1 MIDEIMLE
9 TEEKMQRAVNGL
21 HNAFGTVRTGRAN
34 AMVLDR
40 IKVDYYGVPTPINQ
54 MAGVKTPDAH
64 MLVIE
69 PWDKGVLGAIEHAIM
84 ESDLGVTPNN
94 DGSVIRLPFP
104 ALTEDRRRELV
115 KQCKEYAE
123 EARVAIRNARRDGNS
138 HVAKSVK
145 EDNLP
150 EDEQRRA
157 EAEIQKLTDKYVAEV
172 EAVFKKKEAEVM
184 EILKAAFACRRIR
197 CSELRAPRC
206 IVRSWLAW
214 ARLAAA
220 CLRGRAGGGGAV
232 PAFAQCISDL
242 PATLVRNRVASSG
255 SYERFPSASRRFPR
269 RLAFPLCKRLPM
281 NKTLDYI
288 FPNPP
293 KGLDPAA
300 LDPQAIPE
308 HVAVIMDGNGRWAKK
323 RALNR
328 LKGHKAGI
336 EAVRETIRCAS
347 DLGVRYLTIYSFST
361 ENWKRP
367 QEEVVG
373 LMDLFAKTMLAEVDG
388 LHKENVRVRT
398 IGDLS
403 ALPAETRE
411 AFEEAWLKTRGNT
424 GMTLVVAVN
433 YGSRQE
439 ILHAAEACVRR
450 ALATAAEGGDLT
462 APLTEAEFAQGL
474 YTADIPDPEVVIRTS
489 GEMRL
494 SNYLLWQVAY
504 SEFVSTD
511 VLWPDFN
518 RYEFLRCL
526 LEFQS
531 RDRRFGAVK

>member
-1 MIDEIMLE
+1 
-9 TEEKMQRAVNGL
+9 
-21 HNAFGTVRTGRAN
+21 
-34 AMVLDR
+34 
-40 IKVDYYGVPTPINQ
+40 
-54 MAGVKTPDAH
+54 
-64 MLVIE
+64 
-69 PWDKGVLGAIEHAIM
+69 
-84 ESDLGVTPNN
+84 
-94 DGSVIRLPFP
+94 
-104 ALTEDRRRELV
+104 
-115 KQCKEYAE
+115 
-123 EARVAIRNARRDGNS
+123 
-138 HVAKSVK
+138 
-145 EDNLP
+145 
-150 EDEQRRA
+150 
-157 EAEIQKLTDKYVAEV
+157 
-172 EAVFKKKEAEVM
+172 
-184 EILKAAFACRRIR
+184 
-197 CSELRAPRC
+197 
-206 IVRSWLAW
+206 
-214 ARLAAA
+214 
-220 CLRGRAGGGGAV
+220 
-232 PAFAQCISDL
+232 
-242 PATLVRNRVASSG
+242 
-255 SYERFPSASRRFPR
+255 
-269 RLAFPLCKRLPM
+269 M

-293 KGLDPAA
+293 KGLDPVA
-300 LDPQAIPE
+300 LDPRAIPE

-388 LHKENVRVRT
+388 LHEENVRVRT

-450 ALATAAEGGDLT
+450 VLATAAEGGDPT
-462 APLTEAEFAQGL
+462 APLTEAEFAEGL
-474 YTADIPDPEVVIRTS
+474 YTAGIPDPEVVIRTS

-504 SEFVSTD
+504 SEFVATD
-511 VLWPDFN
+511 VLWPDFD

>member
-1 MIDEIMLE
+1 
-9 TEEKMQRAVNGL
+9 
-21 HNAFGTVRTGRAN
+21 
-34 AMVLDR
+34 
-40 IKVDYYGVPTPINQ
+40 
-54 MAGVKTPDAH
+54 
-64 MLVIE
+64 
-69 PWDKGVLGAIEHAIM
+69 
-84 ESDLGVTPNN
+84 
-94 DGSVIRLPFP
+94 
-104 ALTEDRRRELV
+104 
-115 KQCKEYAE
+115 
-123 EARVAIRNARRDGNS
+123 
-138 HVAKSVK
+138 
-145 EDNLP
+145 
-150 EDEQRRA
+150 
-157 EAEIQKLTDKYVAEV
+157 
-172 EAVFKKKEAEVM
+172 
-184 EILKAAFACRRIR
+184 
-197 CSELRAPRC
+197 
-206 IVRSWLAW
+206 
-214 ARLAAA
+214 
-220 CLRGRAGGGGAV
+220 
-232 PAFAQCISDL
+232 
-242 PATLVRNRVASSG
+242 
-255 SYERFPSASRRFPR
+255 
-269 RLAFPLCKRLPM
+269 M

-300 LDPQAIPE
+300 LDPRAIPE

-388 LHKENVRVRT
+388 LHEENVRVRT

-439 ILHAAEACVRR
+439 ILHAAEVCVRR
-450 ALATAAEGGDLT
+450 VLATAAEGGDPT
-462 APLTEAEFAQGL
+462 APLTEAEFAEGL
-474 YTADIPDPEVVIRTS
+474 YTAGIPDPEVVIRTS

-504 SEFVSTD
+504 SEFVATD
-511 VLWPDFN
+511 VLWPDFD